1 MTPLPAAPATVPVRG
16 GAGRVP
22 FGFHPVPPAATMNDR
37 LSSRARAIRR
47 SEVRDLLRHAG
58 RPGMVSLAGGLP
70 AAELFDVE
78 GVRAAALAAL
88 DDAPAAALQYGMT
101 EGQPALREAIAA
113 RLQARSIAAT
123 PQALVVTTG
132 SQQGLD
138 LVARALLDE
147 GDVVVV
153 ERPSYLA
160 ALQAFGLAG
169 PAWRS
174 IGVDGDGGR
183 VEDLDAACAG
193 VRPKLVYVVPNFAN
207 PTGACMSLERRRA
220 LVRWAAAHRV
230 VVLEDDPYGEL
241 RTRGTPLPSLAAIA
255 AEVPGASEWI
265 GHASTLSKTVAP
277 GLRVGWLLLPAWL
290 REAVVLLK
298 QACDLH
304 TSSFAQEVASR
315 YLASGRLEARLD
327 LVRTEYARRRD
338 ALAGALDEGFGARLE
353 VRVPDGGMFLW
364 ARFTDRTD
372 ARALLPLALER
383 GTMFVPGDAFFV
395 DATGTADAAVRAS
408 LRLNFSAATPDRLRE
423 GVRRL
428 VDAHRT
434 LRGRT
439 AVAAR

>member
-1 MTPLPAAPATVPVRG
+1 MEPT
-16 GAGRVP
+16 
-22 FGFHPVPPAATMNDR
+22 
-37 LSSRARAIRR
+37 LSRRTRAIRR
-47 SEVRDLLRHAG
+47 SDVRDLLRHAG

-78 GVRAAALAAL
+78 GLRAATLAAL
-88 DDAPAAALQYGMT
+88 DDAPAAALQYGAT

-113 RLQARSIAAT
+113 RLRERGVPAA
-123 PQALVVTTG
+123 ADGLVVTTG

-160 ALQAFGLAG
+160 ALQALGLAG
-169 PAWRS
+169 PSWRS
-174 IGVDGDGGR
+174 IAVDEAGGR
-183 VEDLDAACAG
+183 VEDLDAACDGA
-193 VRPKLVYVVPNFAN
+193 RPKLVYVVPDFAN

-220 LVRWAAAHRV
+220 LVRWAARRGV

-241 RTRGTPLPSLAAIA
+241 RTRGEPLPSLAALA
-255 AEVPGASEWI
+255 AEVPGASDWV

-298 QACDLH
+298 QASDLH
-304 TSSFAQEVASR
+304 TSTFAQEVACR
-315 YLASGRLEARLD
+315 YLASGRLPARLA
-327 LVRTEYARRRD
+327 LVRAEYARRRD
-338 ALAGALDEGFGARLE
+338 ALADALARGFGPTLS

-364 ARFTDRTD
+364 ARFTDGTD

-383 GTMFVPGDAFFV
+383 GVTFVPGDAFFV
-395 DATGTADAAVRAS
+395 DAPDAAA
-408 LRLNFSAATPDRLRE
+408 LRLNFSAVPPERLRE

-428 VDAHRT
+428 VDAHRAH
-434 LRGRT
+434 RGRPGST
-439 AVAAR
+439 DAAASPAP

>member
-1 MTPLPAAPATVPVRG
+1 MDST
-16 GAGRVP
+16 
-22 FGFHPVPPAATMNDR
+22 
-37 LSSRARAIRR
+37 LSRRARSMRR
-47 SEVRDLLRHAG
+47 SDVRDLLRHANA
-58 RPGMVSLAGGLP
+58 PGMVSLAGGLP

-78 GVRAAALAAL
+78 GVRAATLAAL
-88 DDAPAAALQYGMT
+88 DDAPTAALQYGMT
-101 EGQPALREAIAA
+101 EGQPALREAIAERLRA
-113 RLQARSIAAT
+113 RGIEAGLDS
-123 PQALVVTTG
+123 LVVTTG

-160 ALQAFGLAG
+160 ALQALGLAG
-169 PAWRS
+169 PVWRS

-183 VEDLDAACAG
+183 VGDLDAACEG

-207 PTGACMSLERRRA
+207 PTGACMSLERRRE
-220 LVRWAAAHRV
+220 LVRWAAARRV

-241 RTRGTPLPSLAAIA
+241 RTRGAPLPSLAALA
-255 AEVPGASEWI
+255 AEVPGASDWI

-304 TSSFAQEVASR
+304 TSSFAQEVACR
-315 YLASGRLEARLD
+315 YLASGRLAARLD
-327 LVRTEYARRRD
+327 LVRAEYARRRD
-338 ALAGALDEGFGARLE
+338 ALAGALDDGFGARLE

-364 ARFTDRTD
+364 ARFTDGTD
-372 ARALLPLALER
+372 ARALLPLALGR

-395 DATGTADAAVRAS
+395 DAPDTAS
-408 LRLNFSAATPDRLRE
+408 LRLNFSAAPPERLSE

-428 VDAHRT
+428 VDAHRA
-434 LRGRT
+434 LHAGA